1 MGQEKQKMRGGEKGK
16 SKTWDCCMT
25 FTPKNYLE
33 IWSWYFA
40 SGTEEKWQDA
50 WPTLNVHINSVL
62 ALYREIVQ
70 WPENGSMDFKKCF
83 AAKFPGA
90 HELVF
95 FQ

>member
-16 SKTWDCCMT
+16 SKTWDCCVT
-25 FTPKNYLE
+25 FTPKNYL
-33 IWSWYFA
+33 A

-50 WPTLNVHINSVL
+50 WPTLHVHINGVL